1 MQIIQQDNV
10 YTIFEGDVINSLTNL
25 PTGTY
30 RINFNSKTG
39 YSLSKIKDLE
49 VKTKVY
55 GDQQEKSNK
64 VMKSFNKS
72 NKNFGIMLSGAK
84 GIGKS
89 LFARVLA
96 EKCISNNIPV
106 ILVTQSTPGLPDFIQ
121 SIDQEVMVLFDEFDK
136 VFPQDEDGDSD
147 EELPTTQDMLLPVFD
162 GTSRGK
168 KLFVITLNKTYLI
181 SEYLLNRPG
190 RFHYHFKFNYP
201 EEKELSEFLKDKLDK
216 QYWDQIPEV
225 ALFSKRIR
233 LNFDCLT
240 AIAFELN
247 MGGDFKDIINDLNI
261 DQENNEM
268 LYNVEVH
275 LSNNKVIPFHGLKDH
290 GWNSCDLSG
299 NPIALDLTFAT
310 NDVPLTKE
318 AKDSLDG
325 DSEFSM
331 VLNAPLNSLHEKEGD
346 LIINVK
352 DLTTTNRYMSDNLK
366 DILSF
371 IKIEPYQKYNKMAF

>member
-10 YTIFEGDVINSLTNL
+10 YTIFEGDVINFLTNL

-39 YSLSKIKDLE
+39 YSLSKIKNLE

-55 GDQQEKSNK
+55 GDQKEKSNK

-72 NKNFGIMLSGAK
+72 SKNLGVMLSGAK

-96 EKCISNNIPV
+96 EKCINNNIPV
-106 ILVTQSTPGLPDFIQ
+106 ILVTQSTPGLPDFLQ

-136 VFPQDEDGDSD
+136 VFPQDEDGDSN

-162 GTSRGK
+162 GTSQGK

-201 EEKELSEFLKDKLDK
+201 EEKELSEFLKDKLAK
-216 QYWDQIPEV
+216 QYWSQIPEV

-240 AIAFELN
+240 DIAFELN
-247 MGGDFKDIINDLNI
+247 LGGDFKDVINDLSI
-261 DQENNEM
+261 DQEDNEM

-275 LSNNKVIPFHGLKDH
+275 LSNNKVIPFHGLKDT

-299 NPIALDLTFAT
+299 NPVVLDLTFAIAGF
-310 NDVPLTKE
+310 PLPKE
-318 AKDSLDG
+318 AKEAFSG
-325 DSEFSM
+325 DTEFSM
-331 VLNAPLNSLHEKEGD
+331 VLNASLSSLQDKGGD
-346 LIINVK
+346 LIINGK
-352 DLTTTNRYMSDNLK
+352 DLTTTNRYLPDSLK

-371 IKIEPYQKYNKMAF
+371 IKIEPY